1 MSKIPKN
8 VKALG
13 FVSFFNDIASEMI
26 NPLLPVFITSILK
39 AGTIALGTIE
49 GIAEATG
56 SILKLFSGIISDRI
70 KRRKPLVVAGY
81 TVANISRPLIGITTR
96 WIQVLVLKF
105 FDRFGKGVRTSPR
118 DALISLSARKED
130 MGRAFGFQRAMDHLG
145 ALTGPLIAFA
155 LLYFLDL
162 RKVFLLSM
170 IPGIVAILILIY
182 FVKEVKGEEKR
193 KEISLKGKFSK
204 KFYYIIFV
212 FFLFNLGNSSDGFL
226 ILKAKEEGIKIF
238 MLPLFWSMLHL
249 VKSVFSIPA
258 GIISDK
264 IGRKGVIIAGWFVY
278 SLTYLGFAF
287 AKSFPLFIFLFFFY
301 GLYFA
306 LTEGVERAMISDYAE
321 EKYKG
326 SAFGIYHFAQG
337 ISLFFASF
345 IFGILWNYFG
355 STLPFITGGMISFIS
370 IVLLFLA

>member
-13 FVSFFNDIASEMI
+13 FVSFFNDIASEII
-26 NPLLPVFITSILK
+26 NPLLPVFITSVLK

-56 SILKLFSGIISDRI
+56 SLLKLFSGIISDKI
-70 KRRKPLVVAGY
+70 KKRKTLVVIGY
-81 TVANISRPLIGITTR
+81 TIANFSRPLIGITGS
-96 WIQVLVLKF
+96 WIQVLILKF
-105 FDRFGKGVRTSPR
+105 FDRFGKGIRASPR
-118 DALISLSARKED
+118 DALISLSTKKEE
-130 MGRAFGFQRAMDHLG
+130 MGKAFGFQRAMDHLG
-145 ALTGPLIAFA
+145 ALTGPLIAFG

-162 RKVFLLSM
+162 RKIFLLSI
-170 IPGIVAILILIY
+170 IPGIVTIIVLLY
-182 FVKEVKGEEKR
+182 FVKEVKGEEKKR
-193 KEISLKGKFSK
+193 KISLKGKFSK

-238 MLPLFWSMLHL
+238 MLPLFWSLLHL
-249 VKSVFSIPA
+249 IKSMFSVPA
-258 GIISDK
+258 GIFSDK
-264 IGRKGVIIAGWFVY
+264 LGRKSVIIVGWFIY

-287 AKSFPLFIFLFFFY
+287 AKSLLFFVFLFFFY

-306 LTEGVERAMISDYAE
+306 LTEGVERAMISDYADK
-321 EKYKG
+321 KYRG
-326 SAFGIYHFAQG
+326 SAFGLYHFAQG

-370 IVLLFLA
+370 IILLLLA